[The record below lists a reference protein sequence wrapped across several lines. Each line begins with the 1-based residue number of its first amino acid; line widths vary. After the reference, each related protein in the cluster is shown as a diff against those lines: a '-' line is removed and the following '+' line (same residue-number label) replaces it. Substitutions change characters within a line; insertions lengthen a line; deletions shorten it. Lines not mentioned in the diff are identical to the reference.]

1 MNAEPN
7 DIHLRRRQKI
17 QEDKDFT
24 SARISESARYIGFGL
39 AAITMA
45 LITSDAALPKR
56 MMSHYEGFVLFASAL
71 GCLAILLDYLHYV
84 CGYLASEDAGRN
96 REGDYGY
103 LTQSGFYRAR
113 RWFFV
118 SKQIVAILG
127 AVIFITVLL
136 TAVAA

>member
-7 DIHLRRRQKI
+7 EIHLRRRLKI

-39 AAITMA
+39 AAVTVA
-45 LITSDAALPKR
+45 LVTSDAAFPKR
-56 MMSHYEGFVLFASAL
+56 LMTHYEIFILLSSAF
-71 GCLAILLDYLHYV
+71 GCLAIVLDYLHYV

-96 REGDYGY
+96 REGDFGY
-103 LTQSGFYRAR
+103 LTQSTFYKAR

-118 SKQIVAILG
+118 SKQIVAMLG
-127 AVIFITVLL
+127 ALTFIVILL
-136 TAVAA
+136 TAMAT